1 MKILVSGG
9 LGYIG
14 SHTVVALS
22 EAGYEV
28 VVVDNLSNT
37 RIEVLDGIESIIG
50 RRPAFYQLDLRNE
63 LQVVELF
70 DKEPSIEGV
79 IHFAASKA
87 VGESVENPL
96 LYYENN
102 LSAFIYLLKQ
112 LADKPKAHLIFSSS
126 CTVYGEPDAV
136 PISESAP
143 LKATISPYG
152 ATKQMAETI
161 IQDVC
166 VANPTFN
173 AVLLRYFNPIGAHP
187 SAQIGE
193 IPQGVPANLVPYLIQ
208 TAIGKREQLKVFGA
222 DYPTPDG
229 SCIRD
234 YIHVMDLAQAHINSL
249 EFLWNKKQE
258 TNCEVFNIGTGKGYS
273 VLELIKTFQE
283 ATGQQVNY
291 SLTERRPG
299 DIMQA
304 YANPQKAEAIL
315 GWKAQYSLAEALSS
329 AWEWEKRWQ
338 QEQSSN
344 NE

>member
-1 MKILVSGG
+1 MKVVVTGG

-14 SHTVVALS
+14 SHVAILLL
-22 EAGYEV
+22 ELGHDV
-28 VVVDNLSNT
+28 IIVDNFSNSSPA
-37 RIEVLDGIESIIG
+37 VLKRIESITKKN
-50 RRPAFYQLDLRNE
+50 PTFEALDLKK
-63 LQVVELF
+63 QIDVKTLF
-70 DKEPSIEGV
+70 SIHKHIDGI
-79 IHFAASKA
+79 IHFAALKA
-87 VGESVENPL
+87 VGESVEQPL
-96 LYYENN
+96 RYYENN
-102 LSAFIYLLKQ
+102 LHSLIYLLEEVVLQ
-112 LADKPKAHLIFSSS
+112 SIPLIFSSS

-136 PISESAP
+136 PIAESAP

-234 YIHVMDLAQAHINSL
+234 YIHVIDLAQAHINSL